1 MATMNNDRLIEY
13 LRTTW
18 GKQDPV
24 DVVEEIG
31 KGKYLPLQAFLLAK
45 PQQQNGSDDKEE
57 DYRSR
62 LVQAGFIDKIL
73 EFLLQS
79 NKDFETVLPG
89 AGDENLV
96 QCPSMWLQVVSCV
109 CRDGFLRSPDLQK
122 ETQFKVV
129 NNIQGVFQDVSNF
142 EERKLL
148 AIEN

>member
-62 LVQAGFIDKIL
+62 LVQVK
-73 EFLLQS
+73 S
-79 NKDFETVLPG
+79 T
-89 AGDENLV
+89 
-96 QCPSMWLQVVSCV
+96 
-109 CRDGFLRSPDLQK
+109 
-122 ETQFKVV
+122 TY
-129 NNIQGVFQDVSNF
+129 
-142 EERKLL
+142 
-148 AIEN
+148 